1 MSEVVPFA
9 AAREALIARLTEQLP
24 PSAEWAGRLMLMPDG
39 RRVEPMPPARAV
51 EILRAFRAGL
61 GEAIGAAAC
70 SVGGVWVSREDC
82 LDWDGLLAPLA
93 VAAAYVVGRASPA
106 DGAVGGG
113 EGGFAAE
120 LFRCKTALAG
130 WGVRGLRGDAVA
142 ARAAGYAVVAVSRRP
157 EDQEI
162 VLDRVMDTFAFVM
175 RSLGEPTVATADL
188 DRRLVRRAVPLRR

>member
-9 AAREALIARLTEQLP
+9 AARAALIARLTEQLP

-39 RRVEPMPPARAV
+39 QRVEPMPAAEAV

-93 VAAAYVVGRASPA
+93 VAAAYVVGRKQEA
-106 DGAVGGG
+106 
-113 EGGFAAE
+113 GGFAAE
-120 LFRCKTALAG
+120 LFRCKGALAG
-130 WGVRGLRGDAVA
+130 WGVRGLRGEAAV
-142 ARAAGYAVVAVSRRP
+142 ARAAGYAVIAVSRRAD
-157 EDQEI
+157 DQEI

-175 RSLGEPTVATADL
+175 RSLGEPTVASADL

>member
-1 MSEVVPFA
+1 MSEIVSFA
-9 AAREALIARLTEQLP
+9 AAREALLARLAMELP
-24 PSAEWAGRLMLMPDG
+24 PSAEWAGRLMLMPEG
-39 RRVEPMPPARAV
+39 RRVEPMAAAEAV
-51 EILRAFRAGL
+51 ESLRAFRAGL
-61 GEAIGAAAC
+61 GEAIGAAPC

-93 VAAAYVVGRASPA
+93 VAAAYVVG
-106 DGAVGGG
+106 DTGAGA
-113 EGGFAAE
+113 GFAAE

-130 WGVRGLRGDAVA
+130 WGVRGLRGEPAV

-157 EDQEI
+157 DDQEI

-175 RSLGEPTVATADL
+175 SSLGEPTVPQADL

>member
-9 AAREALIARLTEQLP
+9 AAREALLARLTEQLP
-24 PSAEWAGRLMLMPDG
+24 PSSEWAGRLMLMPDG
-39 RRVEPMPPARAV
+39 RRVEPMPAADAV
-51 EILRAFRAGL
+51 GSLRAFRAGL

-93 VAAAYVVGRASPA
+93 VAAAYVVGRNQSA
-106 DGAVGGG
+106 
-113 EGGFAAE
+113 GGFAAE
-120 LFRCKTALAG
+120 LFRCKDALAG
-130 WGVRGLRGDAVA
+130 WGVRGLRGDPAV

-157 EDQEI
+157 DDQEI

-175 RSLGEPTVATADL
+175 RSQGEPTVTGADM
-188 DRRLVRRAVPLRR
+188 DRRLVKRAVPARR